1 MSFLVTRVPGTQWP
15 DAAGPA
21 WHACVNAPTTTTSPL
36 TTAWLY
42 TVWCLQSRLP
52 GPNHCGLQDR
62 LPVNTLGV
70 HLTGVCETR
79 SGNAMDELDSARA
92 VAAAGPATAAGA
104 LTPSSPPLASSAV
117 TLATA
122 AVIQRRCLI
131 CSPCRWSLTKTPR
144 WPARVTFCEKSSNS
158 GKLLQGGRYLVNPP
172 GWSL

>member
-104 LTPSSPPLASSAV
+104 LTPSSPPLATSAV

-131 CSPCRWSLTKTPR
+131 CSPAGGPSPR
-144 WPARVTFCEKSSNS
+144 RASGQQGLPFAKKVRIPARSA
-158 GKLLQGGRYLVNPP
+158 LYLAMKITAGNR
-172 GWSL
+172 G